1 MIVKRFNPRA
11 FPGSFLRDES
21 GSQTVEAVIWL
32 PIFFTLLAL
41 VINVSMV
48 FFDQSQIL
56 RVVQDANRAMA
67 LGMFST
73 TGEVETYIVYKLAF
87 MTDQF
92 DVSAALEGGFV
103 TTTVIVPAM
112 ELMPVKLPVGDYF
125 SDTSVT
131 VVASH
136 LVES

>member
-1 MIVKRFNPRA
+1 MIVKRFKSGA
-11 FPGSFLRDES
+11 FPGKFLREDS
-21 GSQTVEAVIWL
+21 GSQTIEAVIWL

-56 RVVQDANRAMA
+56 RVVQNANRAMA
-67 LGMFST
+67 LGAFST
-73 TGEVETYIVYKLAF
+73 TDEVEAYITDKLAF
-87 MTDQF
+87 MTGAV
-92 DVSAALEGGFV
+92 DVSALLEDGFV

-125 SDTSVT
+125 SDTNVT